1 MKKMLTITAI
11 AGLLVSM
18 SFANWTEGTKSY
30 GGSFSWKSVTPEVGD
45 ASTTMTIAP
54 SIGYFWMDNVSANF
68 TLDYS
73 KEGDN
78 DATTS
83 WLVGANYFMNEWYAG
98 AHYGSAGED
107 QSYMRFGGGY
117 MYGLSDGVYLNTG
130 LTYDMGMGDWKT
142 NTMQVSVGVNTY
154 F

>member
-30 GGSFSWKSVTPEVGD
+30 GGSFSWRSTTPDGGD
-45 ASTTMTIAP
+45 AVTTMTIAP
-54 SIGYFWMDNVSANF
+54 SVGYFWMDNVSANF
-68 TLDYS
+68 TLNYS
-73 KEGDN
+73 KEGDA
-78 DATTS
+78 DASTT

-98 AHYGSAGED
+98 AHYGTLGD
-107 QSYMRFGGGY
+107 DMNYMRFGGGY

-130 LTYDMGMGDWKT
+130 FTYDMGMGDYKS
-142 NTMQVSVGVNTY
+142 NTMQIAVGVSTY

>member
-18 SFANWTEGTKSY
+18 SFANWTEGTKNV
-30 GGSFSWKSVTPEVGD
+30 GGSFSWTSVAPEVGD
-45 ASTTMTIAP
+45 ATTYMQVAP
-54 SIGYFWMDNVSANF
+54 SIGYFVMDNVAVNF
-68 TLDYS
+68 GLDYS

-78 DATTS
+78 DATTG
-83 WLVGANYFMNEWYAG
+83 WNLGCTYYMNEWYAG
-98 AHYGSAGED
+98 AHYGSAGENM
-107 QSYMRFGGGY
+107 SYMRFGGGY
-117 MYGLSDGVYLNTG
+117 MYSLSDGVYLNTG

-142 NTMQVSVGVNTY
+142 NTMQFAVGVSTY